1 MLLLH
6 DQDGFE
12 AHDKGADAA
21 NVRDNLNILF
31 PTLGEPGRQNTI
43 FGRGPKQTKPL
54 AGRVRWTKWWS
65 ASADKT
71 REDLGKC
78 LLAWTAHHYCQ
89 TNQAE
94 KKNKKHHYCQKTG
107 RKKGE
112 KNITTAG
119 ASDRIKLFAKW
130 KTSKSGKSDFWPR
143 NQNFKELP
151 KSESFSLKKVTSAR
165 GHPGTVTWEHGQL

>member
-78 LLAWTAHHYCQ
+78 LLA
-89 TNQAE
+89 
-94 KKNKKHHYCQKTG
+94 
-107 RKKGE
+107 
-112 KNITTAG
+112 
-119 ASDRIKLFAKW
+119 
-130 KTSKSGKSDFWPR
+130 
-143 NQNFKELP
+143 
-151 KSESFSLKKVTSAR
+151 
-165 GHPGTVTWEHGQL
+165 